1 MRLEGKT
8 VLVSGAGPGMGRA
21 TALLCAQEGA
31 TVIMVARRAER
42 LEETL
47 GVVQRLGTPA
57 AESARAIPGDV
68 ADPAEAERIVH
79 AARDAGGGR
88 LDVIYSAGGGFFD
101 PSVTLSEVEPDFS
114 RQAISN
120 TVDGPLNLA
129 RAAQPVMKQQGGG
142 SIIFVTASDS
152 VTRGSNAAYGAA
164 KGGVIGLARNLA
176 RELWQDNIR
185 VNVVQPGL
193 IRQYLGTDAEGVEV
207 PEQALSRRG
216 HVSDIAHA
224 ALYFAS
230 DESSWVT
237 GQVLSV
243 DGGVD
248 AGGRGLWDLER

>member
-8 VLVSGAGPGMGRA
+8 VLISGTGPGMGRA

-31 TVIMVARRAER
+31 MVIMVARRAAR

-57 AESARAIPGDV
+57 AELARAMPGDV

-101 PSVTLSEVEPDFS
+101 PSVTLGEVEPS
-114 RQAISN
+114 YSTQAISN
-120 TVDGPLNLA
+120 TVDGPLNLV
-129 RAAQPVMKQQGGG
+129 RAAQPIMKRQGGG
-142 SIIFVTASDS
+142 SIIFVTASES
-152 VTRGSNAAYGAA
+152 VQRGSNVAYGAA
-164 KGGVIGLARNLA
+164 KGGVTGLARNLA

-193 IRQYLGTDAEGVEV
+193 IRQYLGADAEGIDV
-207 PEQALSRRG
+207 PEQTLERLG
-216 HVSDIAHA
+216 HVSDVAHA

-230 DESSWVT
+230 DESAWVT